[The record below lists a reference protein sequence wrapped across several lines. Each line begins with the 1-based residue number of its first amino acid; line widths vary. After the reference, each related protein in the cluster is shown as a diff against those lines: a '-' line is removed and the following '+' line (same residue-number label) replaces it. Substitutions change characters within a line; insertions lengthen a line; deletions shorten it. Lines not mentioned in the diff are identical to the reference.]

1 MKALTQP
8 SDMIAGQLAFS
19 GKNQRNGGFAAK
31 FFGYIS
37 LRQAALI
44 KEEAE
49 DIGRRGVWQSVM
61 LRFVALDQKRQ
72 KFDRLFLVVGRGGLG
87 GELKERVGVLR
98 QLFVGVDE
106 AWRSLLNHLG
116 WIG

>member
-37 LRQAALI
+37 LAERNAPIRSARS
-44 KEEAE
+44 EASKVRSPLL
-49 DIGRRGVWQSVM
+49 RRW
-61 LRFVALDQKRQ
+61 
-72 KFDRLFLVVGRGGLG
+72 
-87 GELKERVGVLR
+87 
-98 QLFVGVDE
+98 
-106 AWRSLLNHLG
+106 
-116 WIG
+116 